1 MPQNYTSGTCVGF
14 CTEYIYWIQTAVSW
28 WLEQKRTTVVYGHN
42 HFCKKHNE
50 IVDSKHID
58 ECDMLAV
65 EGTTPTE
72 IVKPLQNVE
81 SIWDLKEADLG
92 KLMREIL

>member
-1 MPQNYTSGTCVGF
+1 MS
-14 CTEYIYWIQTAVSW
+14 
-28 WLEQKRTTVVYGHN
+28 LELKKTTFVYGH
-42 HFCKKHNE
+42 HHYCKKHNE

-58 ECDMLAV
+58 KCDMLTV

-92 KLMREIL
+92 KLMREVL